1 MVTLY
6 RITGSAVPDF
16 FLGTFL
22 LALLTVFAGELTASI
37 AYRLNRKHL
46 RKLSTRMVEMNN
58 ASMAALE
65 TGRKGEYRA
74 RNKEANDAFG
84 RVFFNA
90 SPFPRPSCGRSSS
103 LWPGCSSGLRAS
115 GSRCPSPACRPT
127 TFSSFWCV
135 TSWHGSFSVFSGRT
149 CLILTGSKR
158 CWMNAERVHPGWRAP
173 PT

>member
-6 RITGSAVPDF
+6 RITGSAVPNF

-74 RNKEANDAFG
+74 RNKEANDALGQGLFQ
-84 RVFFNA
+84 RHR
-90 SPFPRPSCGRSSS
+90 PFRGLPVAGLLR
-103 LWPGCSSGLRAS
+103 SGLDAAQVCGHRVPGALHRPAGQLRFHLS
-115 GSRCPSPACRPT
+115 G
-127 TFSSFWCV
+127 V
-135 TSWHGSFSVFSGRT
+135 
-149 CLILTGSKR
+149 L
-158 CWMNAERVHPGWRAP
+158 HPGTDPFRLP
-173 PT
+173 PIALALFQQDLKDAG